1 MIINKK
7 PTIKNIGSFS
17 IQFLNSCS
25 VEELGFRGISHLVE
39 HCMCEKIKDMENEFS
54 KYSLSYNAG
63 TSSNGIVFYLS
74 GIDKYVN
81 KFKYKFLDNV
91 LSYEITKDVFERER
105 NIIIQEYIQSLSR
118 QTSEFIQN
126 FNRKMFNYYG
136 PIGYINDLENI
147 TYEKFIEFKNKN
159 FTIPDYL
166 INVSKYRF
174 KKDKKN
180 QYNIKSY
187 YSKPNEIDVCSNIN
201 ISNNIK
207 YESYSNFE
215 ENRCVMYYTFF
226 KDCEYDNY
234 KKFIYHL
241 IFCRY
246 FNEGLT
252 SPLYKNVREKLQCVY
267 SISSKVNKINDE
279 DFMYFTILF
288 TSNDKVEEVKA
299 EVMSCYHFID
309 LDENRFNDII
319 SSIILDE
326 EKEELL
332 DQMKFEDTEFNKN
345 IKKII
350 KKMKF
355 SFDDFKYYV
364 NEFRN
369 SKSFIIDDDEF
380 KKLCSKENVNE

>member
-1 MIINKK
+1 
-7 PTIKNIGSFS
+7 
-17 IQFLNSCS
+17 
-25 VEELGFRGISHLVE
+25 
-39 HCMCEKIKDMENEFS
+39 
-54 KYSLSYNAG
+54 
-63 TSSNGIVFYLS
+63 
-74 GIDKYVN
+74 
-81 KFKYKFLDNV
+81 
-91 LSYEITKDVFERER
+91 
-105 NIIIQEYIQSLSR
+105 
-118 QTSEFIQN
+118 
-126 FNRKMFNYYG
+126 
-136 PIGYINDLENI
+136 
-147 TYEKFIEFKNKN
+147 
-159 FTIPDYL
+159 
-166 INVSKYRF
+166 
-174 KKDKKN
+174 
-180 QYNIKSY
+180 
-187 YSKPNEIDVCSNIN
+187 
-201 ISNNIK
+201 
-207 YESYSNFE
+207 
-215 ENRCVMYYTFF
+215 MYYTFF